1 MIIFKPQHRAKRADG
16 TTPKT
21 MTLRERA
28 RKFGKV
34 TNEETISNRRDVLI
48 SGPHA
53 AGKTRWLEKMHQRS
67 AQVWGRRPVVRLSAI
82 DPLSK
87 WADSAAIEAHS
98 IDRGR
103 KWTGAPAHARIEHLV
118 SYVAEVRPVLMLDD
132 THKLSGRKLAIATR
146 CADTAHVVIS
156 TTTSEQATPITLRL
170 LLDKRGPTRVDL
182 NSEAAYDST
191 SVLLWLTI
199 LVSLGAGA
207 WQLAAVLGGLKFLAG
222 GRGASKQS

>member
-1 MIIFKPQHRAKRADG
+1 
-16 TTPKT
+16 
-21 MTLRERA
+21 
-28 RKFGKV
+28 
-34 TNEETISNRRDVLI
+34 
-48 SGPHA
+48 
-53 AGKTRWLEKMHQRS
+53 
-67 AQVWGRRPVVRLSAI
+67 
-82 DPLSK
+82 
-87 WADSAAIEAHS
+87 
-98 IDRGR
+98 
-103 KWTGAPAHARIEHLV
+103 
-118 SYVAEVRPVLMLDD
+118 MLDD